1 MVLVGSR
8 DALTPVWAAKRIVD
22 NLRDGELKVF
32 PGAGH
37 QLMQER
43 PYEVADALDEL
54 VERIERRVEA
64 TGTDG

>member
-8 DALTPVWAAKRIVD
+8 DTLTPVWAAKRIVA
-22 NLRDGELKVF
+22 NLRDGELMIY

-43 PYEVADALDEL
+43 PYEVAEALDALVD
-54 VERIERRVEA
+54 RIGRRVEA
-64 TGTDG
+64 TGSDV